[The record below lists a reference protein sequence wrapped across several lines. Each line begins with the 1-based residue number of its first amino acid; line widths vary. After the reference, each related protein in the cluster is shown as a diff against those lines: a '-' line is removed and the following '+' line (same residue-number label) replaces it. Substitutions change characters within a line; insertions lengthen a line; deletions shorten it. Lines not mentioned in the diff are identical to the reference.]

1 MLFFY
6 NLGIRLYGLI
16 ISLIAPFN
24 AKAKKWKDGRKNWA
38 GDLAQKMQ
46 SKKAGQPVFWLH
58 ASSLGEFE
66 QGRPIIE
73 ALKKA
78 QPDLFIVLSFFSP
91 SGYEIRRNYN
101 LADVVTYLPLDTK
114 SNAKRFLQIIQAD
127 FVVFVKYEFWH
138 HFLYQLEQQNIPTYL
153 ISAVFRPNQL
163 FFKPYGKFFRNI
175 LQRFQHIFV
184 QNESSFQ
191 LLQNIKLTNITLSGD
206 TRIDRV
212 FDISQTER
220 ELPILDH
227 FCGNAPVWVI
237 GSSWPPDEAFIF
249 DYLHN
254 DLPENW
260 KLIIAPHDI
269 SKKHIHQI
277 EQQLQVPFLRYS
289 EAEGK
294 DLDHYRVLIIDNI
307 GMLSFLYRYGKI
319 AYIGGGFGEGIHNTL
334 EAIVYG
340 LPVVFGP
347 KYRKFEEA
355 RYLVDQKGGF
365 CISDKEDLKTAMDHL
380 LVETNLAK
388 AAKTAKN
395 YITQNQGASQ
405 EISTYLVKKHL

>member
-1 MLFFY
+1 MLFLY
-6 NLGIRLYGLI
+6 NLSIGLYGLI

-24 AKAKKWKDGRKNWA
+24 AKAKKWKVGRKNWA
-38 GDLAQKMQ
+38 SDLAQKMQ
-46 SKKAGQPVFWLH
+46 HRKAGQSVFWLH

-91 SGYEIRRNYN
+91 SGYEIRKNYN

-114 SNAKRFLQIIQAD
+114 SNAKRFLQIIRAD

-138 HFLYQLEQQNIPTYL
+138 HFLYQLDQQKTPTYL
-153 ISAVFRPNQL
+153 ISAVFRSNQL
-163 FFKPYGKFFRNI
+163 FFKPYGKFFRDI

-184 QNESSFQ
+184 QDEASFQ
-191 LLQNIKLTNITLSGD
+191 LLQNIKLTNSTLSGD

-212 FDISQTER
+212 FDISQTQKA
-220 ELPILDH
+220 LPILDR
-227 FCGNAPVWVI
+227 FCGNAPIWVI
-237 GSSWPPDEAFIF
+237 GSSWPPDEVLIF
-249 DYLHN
+249 DYFHHY
-254 DLPENW
+254 LPEDW

-269 SKKHIHQI
+269 SNKHIQQI
-277 EQQLQVPFLRYS
+277 EQQLQVPSLRYS

-294 DLDHYRVLIIDNI
+294 DLENDRVLIIDNI
-307 GMLSFLYRYGKI
+307 GMLAFLYRYGKI

-340 LPVVFGP
+340 LPVIFGP
-347 KYRKFEEA
+347 KYKKFEEG
-355 RYLVDQKGGF
+355 RYLVNQKGGF
-365 CISDKEDLKTAMDHL
+365 CVSSKEDLKKIMDHL
-380 LVETNLAK
+380 LKEANLAK
-388 AAKTAKN
+388 AAKIAKD
-395 YITQNQGASQ
+395 YIEQNQGASQ
-405 EISTYLVKKHL
+405 QISHYLSKKYL